1 MATYPNI
8 LAWRIS
14 CLEEAG
20 GATVPGVAKS
30 RNQLSDWLVL
40 WAVMFRQ
47 VEQPKEIDKFLET
60 YSRPRL
66 NHDEVEDLNKP
77 ITSKETDSQQ
87 TNKKKQT
94 NRHVASLVNSTK
106 YTN

>member
-1 MATYPNI
+1 MATHPNI

-30 RNQLSDWLVL
+30 RNQLSDWYY
-40 WAVMFRQ
+40 
-47 VEQPKEIDKFLET
+47 EQSCSDKLSNLDKFLET

-87 TNKKKQT
+87 TDKKKQT